1 MAAKKF
7 KKGAVAAPAPKAA
20 GNKKNLVLPSRNEL
34 AAALMEQM
42 NHKMR
47 GRAEICSASD
57 LSMPYITKRLPSGLL
72 TLDLE
77 LRGGFPSCG
86 VSQLV
91 GPKNAGK
98 SYIYWQVI
106 RQLQAILGEKMMVLL
121 AMNEMRSDKTQ
132 GRKAGV
138 KVALAQEDIDAL
150 DDARVRNGWAAFT
163 KEERAEMQEQI
174 GQIHET
180 HAESAELLFDIVL
193 AAVEQNIYHLIVVD
207 SIAGL
212 ESEQESE
219 QESMTEKVYGG
230 AAKPITQFLRKLTSM
245 FTIRNQ
251 YGKTR
256 DTCVIVVNQVKDDIG
271 DKTGKGYR
279 TSGGHGLEHAKFV
292 DIYLS
297 SGKMLGDHVPVYG
310 PNGTSQKFV
319 PWGKEVNWKIEKGKA
334 GIHEGGKGSLNY
346 IFEQNGMD
354 FYTDTLV
361 AGVQCG
367 VIEVA
372 GSWIG
377 IPDPDAPG
385 NYLVRCQGSEKF
397 TKALRDDVVESASTG
412 EESLMNYIRDQCF
425 KKKDINI
432 TYKWD
437 Q

>member
-1 MAAKKF
+1 MAGKKQKRTESEEHKAKS
-7 KKGAVAAPAPKAA
+7 KKLIVQPT
-20 GNKKNLVLPSRNEL
+20 RNEL
-34 AAALMEQM
+34 AAVLMEQF

-47 GRAEICSASD
+47 GRAEICKASD
-57 LSMPYITKRLPSGLL
+57 LSMPYITKRLPSGIL

-98 SYIYWQVI
+98 SYLYWQVI
-106 RQLQAILGEKMMVLL
+106 RQLQRILGSKSMVLL
-121 AMNEMRSDKTQ
+121 AMNEMRADKTQ
-132 GRKAGV
+132 ARLAGV
-138 KVALAQEDIDAL
+138 KVALADEDIDAI
-150 DDARVRNGWAAFT
+150 DEARIRNNWPKFT
-163 KEERAEMQEQI
+163 KEQRLEMKEET

-180 HAESAELLFDIVL
+180 HAESAELLFDITL
-193 AAVEQNIYHLIVVD
+193 SAVEQNIYHLIVVD

-230 AAKPITQFLRKLTSM
+230 AAKPITQFLRKLTSL

-256 DTCVIVVNQVKDDIG
+256 DTCVIVINQVKDDIG

-292 DIYLS
+292 DVYIS
-297 SGKMLGDHVPVYG
+297 SGKQLGGYVPVYG

-319 PWGKEVNWKIEKGKA
+319 SFGKEVNWKIEKGKA
-334 GIHEGGKGSLNY
+334 GIHEGGRGSFNY
-346 IFEQNGMD
+346 LFDQNGID
-354 FYTDTLV
+354 FVRDTLV
-361 AGVQCG
+361 AGVTNG
-367 VIEVA
+367 VIETSGA
-372 GSWIG
+372 WIG

-385 NYLVRCQGSEKF
+385 NYLMRAQGAEKF
-397 TKALRDDVVESASTG
+397 CAALAADAVESQVNK
-412 EESLMNYIRDQCF
+412 EESFMDLIRDQCF
-425 KKKDINI
+425 KKNDINI
-432 TYKWD
+432 SYKWD